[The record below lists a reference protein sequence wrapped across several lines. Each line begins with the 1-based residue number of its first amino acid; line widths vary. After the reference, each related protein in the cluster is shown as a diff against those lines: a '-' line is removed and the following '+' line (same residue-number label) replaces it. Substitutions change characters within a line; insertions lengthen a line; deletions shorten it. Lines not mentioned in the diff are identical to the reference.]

1 MFTLKNTAR
10 LPAMTLLAL
19 SIAACNGGGGSGD
32 SSDGTSPEVVT
43 AIDVD
48 EAALITAATKTTGG
62 VIEANETDYAF
73 PALSGDTDML
83 SMSIPAGPAPAIAS
97 RRTVSQGSGEA
108 LSFGDVVTL
117 KYDMFRW
124 SDGAL
129 VDSSEQYNV
138 ARTVLA
144 GDSESQPV
152 PDYLAKSLLGR
163 SLGDVIQIVLPAG
176 TDDLP
181 AELDESDAHVL
192 VVELL

>member
-1 MFTLKNTAR
+1 
-10 LPAMTLLAL
+10 MTLLAL
-19 SIAACNGGGGSGD
+19 SIAGCSGGGGSGD
-32 SSDGTSPEVVT
+32 SSNVDATSPEVVT
-43 AIDVD
+43 DVD
-48 EAALITAATKTTGG
+48 VGEAALITAATKTTGG
-62 VIEANETDYAF
+62 VIEANETDYAL
-73 PALSGDTDML
+73 PALSGDTNML
-83 SMSIPAGPAPAIAS
+83 SMSIPAGPAPAVAS

-163 SLGDVIQIVLPAG
+163 SLGDVIQVVLPAG

-181 AELDESDAHVL
+181 AELDETDAHVL